1 MMKVKNDEADCR
13 VGCALLGTAMVGVV
27 WVYRGRGKRASTLR
41 ERGHAAP
48 QTLSSGRLSGPASAI
63 SEPIKSKYSLRAACR
78 QGSLTQI

>member
-27 WVYRGRGKRASTLR
+27 WVYRGRGKGASTLR

-48 QTLSSGRLSGPASAI
+48 QTLSSGRLRAGPRRLFPSQSNPSTA
-63 SEPIKSKYSLRAACR
+63 
-78 QGSLTQI
+78 